1 MEWMG
6 ESVQFYG
13 LNITILHLGDL
24 LESVWKGV
32 PGIHIR
38 GFPKKRVTH
47 VLDRSSRPHS
57 STPPLAWFLFPKISP
72 IYPPGNHLEQPKVG
86 SEISLP
92 VSHTHVTVQ
101 PQLSHTPE
109 ASCPCGWLQSE
120 SGSLEC
126 FLKPYHNLLASD
138 P

>member
-13 LNITILHLGDL
+13 PNITILHLGDL

-72 IYPPGNHLEQPKVG
+72 IYPSGNHLEQPKAG

-101 PQLSHTPE
+101 PQLSHTPR
-109 ASCPCGWLQSE
+109 
-120 SGSLEC
+120 
-126 FLKPYHNLLASD
+126 KPVAHVGGCRVKVD
-138 P
+138 H